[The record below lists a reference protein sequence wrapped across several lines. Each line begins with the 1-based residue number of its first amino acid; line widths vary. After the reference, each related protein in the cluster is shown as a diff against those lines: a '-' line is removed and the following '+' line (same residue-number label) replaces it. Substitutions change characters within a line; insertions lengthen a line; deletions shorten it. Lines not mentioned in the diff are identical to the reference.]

1 MVISSKLLNPGEKIL
16 VSTRTHVKAL
26 FGAVFAFVLLLAVGV
41 VGQIYIDVTV
51 IDWIIWGL
59 VAVGMV
65 AWVLLPVA
73 VWLSSSYTFTDRR
86 LITRQGIITRT
97 GHDIPL
103 SRISDI
109 AYERGLIDRLLGCGT
124 LVISDASTHGSV
136 TVHDIPDVE
145 QTHRIVTNRLHEL
158 HEGDPRDEGA

>member
-1 MVISSKLLNPGEKIL
+1 MVISSKVLNPGEKIL
-16 VSTRTHVKAL
+16 VSTRTHIKAL
-26 FGAVFAFVLLLAVGV
+26 FVAMIIFVLLMAVGV
-41 VGQIYIDVTV
+41 VCQVYIDQQIVN
-51 IDWIIWGL
+51 WIIWGL
-59 VAVGMV
+59 IAVAVIR
-65 AWVLLPVA
+65 WVLVPV
-73 VWLSSSYTFTDRR
+73 VLWLSASYTFTDRR
-86 LITRQGIITRT
+86 LITRKGIFTRT

-109 AYERGLIDRLLGCGT
+109 AYERGIIDRLLGCGT

-145 QTHRIVTNRLHEL
+145 ETYRIVTNRLHEL